1 MPNKSPKSALSGVL
15 RLVAALLAI
24 ALGGGLAIDYV
35 AQTNP
40 AWHAKA
46 QLFGATAA
54 RQYFNSLV
62 EFEKK
67 Q

>member
-1 MPNKSPKSALSGVL
+1 MPNKSQKSAFSVL
-15 RLVAALLAI
+15 FRLVAALLAI

-54 RQYFNSLV
+54 RQYFNALV
-62 EFEKK
+62 TFEKT